1 MKRINSHSLRKGFT
15 LVELMVAVSIFAIV
29 LTMSMGAILSILDA
43 NRKAQA
49 VSSVMDN
56 LNAAVESLTRTV
68 KTNTN
73 YIVSDGGT
81 GITVTDDD
89 SEDRPTM
96 EYYFSEEDVDGETR
110 GAIYFRDGRTDEDV
124 AIPITAPEVDV
135 DDFAVERIAPNGED
149 GEECYQPKVLINV
162 KGTAGVNDRVRTTFA
177 IQTVVSQRD
186 LNLTADCF

>member
-1 MKRINSHSLRKGFT
+1 MKPSHPQSGFT
-15 LVELMVAVSIFAIV
+15 LVELMVAVSIFAVV

-56 LNAAVESLTRTV
+56 LNAAVESMTRTI

-73 YIVSDGGT
+73 YIVADDGT

-89 SEDRPTM
+89 TQDRPTM
-96 EYYFSEEDVDGETR
+96 EYYFEEDEIDGETR
-110 GAIYFRDGRTDEDV
+110 GSIYFRDGRTDDDI
-124 AIPITAPEVDV
+124 AIPITAPEVDI
-135 DDFAVERIAPNGED
+135 DDFAVERIGFD
-149 GEECYQPKVLINV
+149 GSTGEECYQPKVLINV
-162 KGTAGVNDRVRTTFA
+162 RGTAGVNDRVRTAFA